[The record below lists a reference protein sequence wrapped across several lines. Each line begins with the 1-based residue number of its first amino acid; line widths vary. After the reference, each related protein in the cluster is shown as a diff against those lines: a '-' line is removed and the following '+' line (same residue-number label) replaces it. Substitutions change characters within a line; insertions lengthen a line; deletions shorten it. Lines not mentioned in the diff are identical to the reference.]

1 MIVRHR
7 PNVSTAN
14 AFDAG
19 FDRAF
24 EQLANSFFDSRRNH
38 LGPVVDGSWSGDEYV
53 LTVDLPGVPAS
64 AVDVEVSGT
73 TLSISV
79 ATDEL
84 SWKRSLRLGG
94 RLSPDKVSAHHVD
107 GRLTVRIGSFDEPE
121 ARSIE
126 ISTSAP
132 AIAATSTEAG
142 TDGDRGLSAGDD
154 AAAVDAES

>member
-7 PNVSTAN
+7 PTPNS
-14 AFDAG
+14 FDVG

-24 EQLANSFFDSRRNH
+24 EQLANSFFDTRRSH
-38 LGPVVDGSWSGDEYV
+38 TGPVVDGSWSGDEYV

-64 AVDVEVSGT
+64 GVDVQVSGT
-73 TLSISV
+73 TLTVSV

-84 SWKRSLRLGG
+84 TWKRSLRLGG

-107 GRLTVRIGSFDEPE
+107 GRLTLRIGSFDEPE

-126 ISTSAP
+126 ISTAAP
-132 AIAATSTEAG
+132 AIAATSTDASDT
-142 TDGDRGLSAGDD
+142 TDDTVDD
-154 AAAVDAES
+154 TTES

>member
-7 PNVSTAN
+7 PTPNT
-14 AFDAG
+14 FDVG

-24 EQLANSFFDSRRNH
+24 EQLANSFFDSRRSH
-38 LGPVVDGSWSGDEYV
+38 TGPVVDGSWSGDEYV

-64 AVDVEVSGT
+64 AVEVEVSGT
-73 TLSISV
+73 TLTISV
-79 ATDEL
+79 ATADL

-126 ISTSAP
+126 VSTAAP
-132 AIAATSTEAG
+132 AIAATSTDA
-142 TDGDRGLSAGDD
+142 DDAGDQEQSGHD
-154 AAAVDAES
+154 EAAALDAGS

>member
-7 PNVSTAN
+7 PTPNT
-14 AFDAG
+14 FDVG

-24 EQLANSFFDSRRNH
+24 EQLASSFFDTRRSH
-38 LGPVVDGSWSGDEYV
+38 TGPVVDGAWSGDEYV

-64 AVDVEVSGT
+64 AVEVEVSGT
-73 TLSISV
+73 TLTISV
-79 ATDEL
+79 ATAEL

-126 ISTSAP
+126 ISTAPP
-132 AIAATSTEAG
+132 AIAATSTDA
-142 TDGDRGLSAGDD
+142 DDAGDQLPSGHD
-154 AAAVDAES
+154 EAAALDAES